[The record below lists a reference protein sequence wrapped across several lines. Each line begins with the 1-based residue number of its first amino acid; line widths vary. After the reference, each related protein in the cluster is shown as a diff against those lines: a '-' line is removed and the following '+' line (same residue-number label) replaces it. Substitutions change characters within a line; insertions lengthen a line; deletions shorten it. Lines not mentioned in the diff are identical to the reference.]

1 MYLHPLSPSFSRVW
15 RPRTRALFWGGR
27 GYTARCG
34 CSNNVCCLKGYN
46 MFPVCYKTP
55 GSSSCCD
62 SQLLLQKHITVEDHV
77 RLWRS
82 HCLQSSAC
90 GVHSDADVQVLVTG
104 DWPSWFWR
112 AAVFFLFL
120 FFMLCVL
127 LLMLFWKWFSRVAK
141 RSQLVFFAYAAREIQ
156 WLLWTGCLNYMVSFF

>member
-1 MYLHPLSPSFSRVW
+1 MC
-15 RPRTRALFWGGR
+15 TFWGE

-55 GSSSCCD
+55 GSGSCCD
-62 SQLLLQKHITVEDHV
+62 SQLLLQKRITVEDHV

-82 HCLQSSAC
+82 HCLQSMRCTQRRWRPSSCHWRLAQLILKSC
-90 GVHSDADVQVLVTG
+90 GVLG
-104 DWPSWFWR
+104 
-112 AAVFFLFL
+112 

-127 LLMLFWKWFSRVAK
+127 LLMLFWKLFSRVAK
-141 RSQLVFFAYAAREIQ
+141 RWQLVFFAYAAREIQ
-156 WLLWTGCLNYMVSFF
+156 WLLWTGCLNYMVSFLNKIGNFFLSLT